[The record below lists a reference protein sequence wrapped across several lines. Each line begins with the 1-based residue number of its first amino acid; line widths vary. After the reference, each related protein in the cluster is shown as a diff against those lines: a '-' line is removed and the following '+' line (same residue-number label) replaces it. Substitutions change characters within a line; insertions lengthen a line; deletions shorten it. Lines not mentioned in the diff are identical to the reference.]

1 MTSWSLFLEDKRVY
15 TPVLLVN
22 TCREEHPMSLPKP
35 PATLVWAPT
44 IPIRY
49 VTLDGVRIRY
59 IVTGEGPPVVLL
71 HTLRTQLDMF
81 QKIIPE
87 LARHYRVYALDYPG
101 HGWSDIP
108 PVPYTPDLFV
118 RAVAQFLEQLDI
130 ADATLVGESI
140 GGSVAL
146 LLAARKNPRVG
157 RVVAINP
164 YDYDRGRG
172 TRRSSAVANLILGAA
187 PIPIVGAVVMALR
200 NPFVEGRILRGGVH
214 RENAIPPALA
224 QEVYLVGGRP
234 GHSRAFRSLVR
245 HWPLWETARSEYRAI
260 GKPVLLLYGEH
271 DWSRPEEREANRRD
285 IPGVQLR
292 VVPSAGHFLTLDAP
306 DEVARHLTEFV
317 VGPDIEHIKNEGV
330 HL

>member
-1 MTSWSLFLEDKRVY
+1 
-15 TPVLLVN
+15 
-22 TCREEHPMSLPKP
+22 MSSPKP

-59 IVTGEGPPVVLL
+59 VVSGEGPPVVLL

-87 LARHYRVYALDYPG
+87 LARHHRVYALDYPG

-108 PVPYTPDLFV
+108 QVPYTPDLFV
-118 RAVAQFLEQLDI
+118 RTVAQFLDQLDI

-146 LLAARKNPRVG
+146 LMAARKHRRVG
-157 RVVAINP
+157 RVVAMNP

-172 TRRSSAVANLILGAA
+172 IRRSSAVANLILGAA
-187 PIPIVGAVVMALR
+187 PIPIIGAVVMALR
-200 NPFVEGRILRGGVH
+200 NPLVEGRILRGGVH
-214 RENAIPPALA
+214 RESAILPALA

-245 HWPLWETARSEYRAI
+245 HWPLWEAARSEYRTI

-285 IPGVQLR
+285 IPDAQLR
-292 VVPSAGHFLTLDAP
+292 VVPNAGHFLALDAP
-306 DEVARHLTEFV
+306 DEVVRHLTEFV
-317 VGPDIEHIKNEGV
+317 IGADIEHIKNEGA

>member
-1 MTSWSLFLEDKRVY
+1 
-15 TPVLLVN
+15 
-22 TCREEHPMSLPKP
+22 MSSPKP
-35 PATLVWAPT
+35 PAALIWAPT

-49 VTLDGVRIRY
+49 VTLDGARIRY

-87 LARHYRVYALDYPG
+87 LARHHRVYALDYPG

-108 PVPYTPDLFV
+108 RMPHTPDLFV
-118 RAVAQFLEQLDI
+118 RTVTRFLEQLDI

-146 LLAARKNPRVG
+146 LLAARKNHRVG
-157 RVVAINP
+157 RVVAVNP

-172 TRRSSAVANLILGAA
+172 IRRSSAVANLILGAA

-200 NPFVEGRILRGGVH
+200 NPVVEGRILRGGVH
-214 RENAIPPALA
+214 RESAIPPALE
-224 QEVYLVGGRP
+224 QEVYRVGSRP

-245 HWPLWETARSEYRAI
+245 HWPLWEAARSEYRTI
-260 GKPVLLLYGEH
+260 EKPVLLLYGEH

-285 IPGVQLR
+285 IPGAQLR
-292 VVPSAGHFLTLDAP
+292 VVPNAGHFLALDAP
-306 DEVARHLTEFV
+306 DELVRHLTEFV
-317 VGPDIEHIKNEGV
+317 DGAYTEHIKNEGV
-330 HL
+330 QL